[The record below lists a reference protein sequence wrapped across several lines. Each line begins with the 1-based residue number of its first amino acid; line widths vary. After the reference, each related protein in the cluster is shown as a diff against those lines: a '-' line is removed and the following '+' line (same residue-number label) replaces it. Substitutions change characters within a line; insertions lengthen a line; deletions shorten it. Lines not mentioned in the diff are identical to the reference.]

1 MVKSLCGK
9 LYLFAPR
16 GHRREKRSELFLHPE
31 PILGI
36 DFRYYNTRWCA
47 TFQDKFLADL
57 TQSKDDEY
65 YNILLFE
72 DGQLVKK
79 LCLQR
84 PS

>member
-1 MVKSLCGK
+1 M
-9 LYLFAPR
+9 
-16 GHRREKRSELFLHPE
+16 
-31 PILGI
+31 
-36 DFRYYNTRWCA
+36 WCS
-47 TFQDKFLADL
+47 TFEDKFLVDL